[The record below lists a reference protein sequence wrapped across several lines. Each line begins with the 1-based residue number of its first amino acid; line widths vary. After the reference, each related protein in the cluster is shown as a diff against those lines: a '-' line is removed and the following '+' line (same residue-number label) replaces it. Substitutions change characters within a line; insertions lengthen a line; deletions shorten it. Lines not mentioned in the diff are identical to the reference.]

1 MHLGSVVGVL
11 QVWIE
16 VSCFWV
22 GCSNLC
28 HSLRDHLVLTC
39 PVQQQVIWG
48 IEVVTDLRERG
59 SFTGHRVPGIQ
70 RKSDE
75 NGSAQF
81 DSVNYCILGCMAAL
95 LGSSYSLVWSFPV
108 SSFAHVALVSKTATW
123 NLHDNISYI
132 RVSRVYGASHA
143 FCSSL
148 VPRPLPP
155 PRLQYGGGN
164 GLGMRLGHISAL
176 DKLQPLLT
184 ISLLPKNS
192 YSN

>member
-1 MHLGSVVGVL
+1 MHSGSVVSVL

-48 IEVVTDLRERG
+48 IEVVTYLRERG

-70 RKSDE
+70 RKGWREWCS
-75 NGSAQF
+75 
-81 DSVNYCILGCMAAL
+81 SVWLSEYKVL
-95 LGSSYSLVWSFPV
+95 LYPGKWVVCWGVHSYSLVWSFPV

-132 RVSRVYGASHA
+132 LVSRVYGASFPGHSHLHSC
-143 FCSSL
+143 CSME
-148 VPRPLPP
+148 V
-155 PRLQYGGGN
+155 
-164 GLGMRLGHISAL
+164 GMDWEWG
-176 DKLQPLLT
+176 
-184 ISLLPKNS
+184 
-192 YSN
+192 